1 MSDIPNL
8 EDHCSYSKEKQSR
21 RESESSRMF
30 GLFSTIDLSNAYH
43 RFKVAPEDVHKLT
56 FTHDNAQYSF
66 IKGCFGVK
74 MLTSQFQKCLAILF
88 DGISCVQNFVD
99 DCIVASDSFEQHAE
113 DVKLVLEKLTS
124 VNLIRLCSND
134 FHELLNQSQD

>member
-1 MSDIPNL
+1 
-8 EDHCSYSKEKQSR
+8 
-21 RESESSRMF
+21 
-30 GLFSTIDLSNAYH
+30 
-43 RFKVAPEDVHKLT
+43 
-56 FTHDNAQYSF
+56 
-66 IKGCFGVK
+66 

-124 VNLIRLCSND
+124 VNLIVNPDKCVWFQHSVRLLGFVVNTTGTKVDRNKLTNVQNWPSP
-134 FHELLNQSQD
+134 